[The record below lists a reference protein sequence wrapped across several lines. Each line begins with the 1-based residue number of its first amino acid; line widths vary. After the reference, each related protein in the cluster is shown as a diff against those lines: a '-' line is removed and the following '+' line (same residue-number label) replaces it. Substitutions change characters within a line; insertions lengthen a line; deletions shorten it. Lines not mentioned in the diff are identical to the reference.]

1 MAELSLAREQMRLNA
16 TEKNVAFE
24 ITELVSDLQAA
35 WQRTEI
41 ARRQTQETQEWLRVS
56 RIRYTQPPA
65 AGTTQ
70 DWLLLALTDLQSA
83 MRSYVDAIS
92 DLSDAVAEYN
102 TLLAELQQAQG
113 LSVYEWRQQSA
124 ATSDFYGGHAS
135 PGSLD
140 YRSSPDSVAKLLIPP
155 AESSSTIHLSYGPQ
169 QGRPATG
176 HSFLTNP
183 PPVAAHAN

>member
-1 MAELSLAREQMRLNA
+1 MRLAA
-16 TEKNVAFE
+16 TEQNVAFE

-65 AGTTQ
+65 AGTSQ

-83 MRSYVDAIS
+83 MRSYVDAIT
-92 DLSDAVAEYN
+92 DLSDAVADYN

-113 LSVYEWRQQSA
+113 MSVYEWRQQSA
-124 ATSDFYGGHAS
+124 SPPETATGHS
-135 PGSLD
+135 MPGYND
-140 YRSSPDSVAKLLIPP
+140 YRTNAAPVQNIRQPASEPLITDEMIRVPP
-155 AESSSTIHLSYGPQ
+155 HTPPL
-169 QGRPATG
+169 TG
-176 HSFLTNP
+176 HSFLTTKP
-183 PPVAAHAN
+183 AVVSPGAN